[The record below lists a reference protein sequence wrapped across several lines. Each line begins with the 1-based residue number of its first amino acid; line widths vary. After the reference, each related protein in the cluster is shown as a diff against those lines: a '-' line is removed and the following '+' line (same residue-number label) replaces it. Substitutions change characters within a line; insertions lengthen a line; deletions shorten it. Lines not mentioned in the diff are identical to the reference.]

1 MNSDEGISNSV
12 NDMHYGP
19 PSGEG
24 ESHDIIRSPAVLPE
38 NANGVQ
44 RPQCHD
50 CCLAE
55 PGPEQQTIMCSHYTS
70 HNNCEHINCEQL
82 FVRSVK
88 MVASPAAC

>member
-1 MNSDEGISNSV
+1 MPMVYSALDAV
-12 NDMHYGP
+12 TV
-19 PSGEG
+19 
-24 ESHDIIRSPAVLPE
+24 VLP
-38 NANGVQ
+38 
-44 RPQCHD
+44 
-50 CCLAE
+50 E